1 LRSRW
6 LVLAWV
12 GAIGCAGS
20 HREPQAPVAVPA
32 QIERA
37 RRQASA
43 RCRDVVAAELATG
56 RRLDPDCERDRV
68 LATRSLVRD
77 ERIVFG
83 LVDRRA
89 ADLVGVRLTLAEAR
103 RCRGWLVRGP
113 GRDRV
118 GEAEA
123 ERFGCRVVPYHGR
136 VSITAIARNGQR
148 VAGPALLA
156 GRSGELEIDLA
167 ALDEELRAIA
177 GNGLDGFERLEL
189 GRHGWAGSVDLSV
202 LRRFRAD
209 YHLAW
214 VRAGRGAPG
223 LHAVLHPDH
232 PRADIARALAL
243 EAQLA
248 RQQRDFA
255 ALGRGELTPAAFLD
269 RHVWSPLRRAV
280 EQMLAGDPRPPTV
293 SIEDE

>member
-1 LRSRW
+1 LRHGW
-6 LVLAWV
+6 LVLACV

-20 HREPQAPVAVPA
+20 RREPHTPVAAAA

-37 RRQASA
+37 RARAPA
-43 RCRDVVAAELATG
+43 RCREVIAAELAAG
-56 RRLDPDCERDRV
+56 RRLDARCERDRL
-68 LATRSLVRD
+68 LATRSIVRD
-77 ERIVFG
+77 DRVVFG
-83 LVDRRA
+83 LVDRRS
-89 ADLVGVRLTLAEAR
+89 ADLVGVRLSLAEAR
-103 RCRGWLVRGP
+103 RCRGWPVRGP

-123 ERFGCRVVPYHGR
+123 ARLGCRVAPYRGPVTVTAVARDGR
-136 VSITAIARNGQR
+136 RTR
-148 VAGPALLA
+148 GPELA
-156 GRSGELEIDLA
+156 TDRDGELVIDLA
-167 ALDEELRAIA
+167 ALDDELRADT
-177 GNGLDGFERLEL
+177 GRGLDGYARLEL
-189 GRHGWAGSVDLSV
+189 GRDGWAGAVDLEA

-232 PRADIARALAL
+232 PRADVARALAL

-248 RQQRDFA
+248 RQQGDFA

-280 EQMLAGDPRPPTV
+280 EQMLAGDPRAPTI
-293 SIEDE
+293 SIEQE